1 MPCCKDV
8 TTHLSFNLD
17 HQVFKIEDCSRIVF
31 ETLNPAQW
39 QGPHRNEIRVDKI
52 QKYMNEPENILSLKL
67 HISTI

>member
-1 MPCCKDV
+1 MPRCKDV

-39 QGPHRNEIRVDKI
+39 QGPHRNEINVDKI
-52 QKYMNEPENILSLKL
+52 
-67 HISTI
+67 